1 MSSIVWLASFPKS
14 GNTWVRI
21 FLNNFIADEEQAV
34 SINQL
39 DEGTHAGHRIL
50 FDRLIGVPS
59 SDLLPGEIDRLRP
72 ALYSAWAEEVEPPF
86 FVKVH
91 DAWRTTAAGD
101 PLFPAEASGMAIL
114 IVRNPLDIVPSLA
127 NHAGI
132 PIEAAISR
140 LNNPNYALA
149 KETGKL
155 PRQLPQLV
163 GDWSRHTASWLDQ
176 TDIPVHL
183 VRYEDLLQDTEHH
196 FCTLIQK
203 VGLPRDH
210 TRLKKAIRFSN
221 FKQLKAAEAQEGFY
235 EKPATSAAFFHSG
248 RMGRW
253 RELLNKDQVNRVVS
267 AHHAMMCRL
276 GYLDEAGNPT

>member
-1 MSSIVWLASFPKS
+1 MSGIVWLASFPKS

-21 FLNNFIADEEQAV
+21 FLNNFIANAEQAV

-39 DEGTHAGHRIL
+39 DEGSHAGQRIL

-59 SDLLPGEIDRLRP
+59 SDLLPAEVDRLRP
-72 ALYSAWAEEVEPPF
+72 AMYRAWAEEVEPPF

-101 PLFPAEASGMAIL
+101 PLFPAAASGMAIL

-132 PIEAAISR
+132 PIEAAIGR
-140 LNNPNYALA
+140 LNDPNYALA
-149 KETGKL
+149 ENKGAL
-155 PRQLPQLV
+155 NRQLPQFV
-163 GDWSRHTASWLDQ
+163 GNWSRHAASWLDQ

-183 VRYEDLLQDTEHH
+183 LRYEDLLRDAEHG

-235 EKPATSAAFFHSG
+235 EKPAASKAFFHSG

-253 RELLNKDQVNRVVS
+253 RELLNNDQVNRVVS